1 MRIVFSLL
9 AGSFLMLCQTESF
22 SQSITTNNPTGSPY
36 CAGATITV
44 PFTSNSVTF
53 GPGNQFTVQLATDA
67 TFTSFVSLTPV
78 TTSTATSG
86 NISATIPFN
95 TASGATYRVR
105 IVSSNPVI
113 TGSINGSNI
122 TINAPSISVPSFA
135 GTSFCLNNTFNITF
149 TKTCNF
155 SNTGFNNVFTAE
167 LSDATGSFSGTTYTL
182 GTLTSVN
189 AGTISA
195 TIPPSVPGG
204 TNYRIRIRSSNPATS
219 SPDNGTNLTV
229 VAPPGDPTIFG
240 NGTWNV
246 YAYIGSAFTNYAGY
260 YTEDNINFSS
270 QNRWGAGTSPSNAN
284 ATSGLAYQGCSI
296 TNVSTYS
303 FIYKRT
309 NFTCGYYR
317 IDLPQHDDVV
327 TLIVNGS
334 TAYTAGCCS
343 SNPANA
349 FTGFLGPAST
359 VEIRVQNTGGGNGFL
374 AANFVAAASP
384 IAVSPATTTICSGA
398 STTLTA
404 SSALALTYAWAPT
417 ASLNTPSGAT
427 VIASPTAVGATT
439 YTVTGTDP
447 ATGCTASNTA
457 VVNVTAAGSTPVI
470 TTTATA
476 TTICSGV
483 TTTTITA
490 SGANSYTWSPATG
503 LSATTGST
511 VIANPA
517 STTTYTVTGNNGCNS
532 ASTTR
537 AITVQ
542 NIPGSPPAPDPAAF
556 GNGVW
561 NVNVYN
567 GNGYTNYYGFY
578 TEANLSFNTTTRW
591 PAAGAPSQATAVTGP
606 PASAGY
612 SGCTVGI
619 PYSMTFKRTN
629 IPCGYYQIDIPS
641 HDDIVTIFINGV
653 QVFTQGYTGAA
664 QSNAWTGFIGPSSNV
679 EIQLINTGGPGNLNI
694 TFSPSASTPVNVNSA
709 ITVCPSPSNQITL
722 SASSAITGATYAW
735 TSGTPANNGT
745 ISSPANATTFA
756 FPNATGNYIAT
767 LTDAAGTGCTATASV
782 PVTVNA
788 VAATVVSPTAVTT
801 SCPGTPF
808 TLTASG
814 ANSYIW
820 TASPSGAT
828 AGLSSTTGF
837 QVTASP
843 TVTTTYTVSG
853 STNCPPPVD
862 ATVTITVNPIPAF
875 TTYPGTTWNVY
886 GFNSQTIGTNYVGYY
901 TDNGTTSGT
910 NKYSFNTTTRWA
922 SGTSPATANATNGTA
937 WQGCS
942 MNATN
947 ISLSFKRTGFD
958 CGFYQL
964 DVPAHD
970 DDFLLFINGVQ
981 VAQHAG
987 CCDSHTNVWTGVLS
1001 ANSQVEWQ
1009 VKQGGGGSYLQATFT
1024 KLATTQNV
1032 WLGGVSTDWFNTANW
1047 CSGVPTNTTDVLIS
1061 GAGPQFMPVI
1071 GTSGFGSGAVA
1082 RNITINGAT
1091 AASTYSAAIAA
1102 ASLTTAN
1109 GFNLDVY
1116 GNWTNNGTFTANTGS
1131 ITFRGTSATLQSTAS
1146 ETFSNFIMNKTSGN
1160 TLTITSGTQ
1169 LISGTMTFTSGVL
1182 IQNGILEVLNGGSVT
1197 GANNT
1202 SFVDGP
1208 IIKTGN
1214 SAFIFPTGKGSLY
1227 RPISISAPTNT
1238 TDSYRAQYFNTS
1250 PNPTYNNTL
1259 KDPSLEIVS
1268 GGEYWL
1274 LNRIAGT
1281 TNLRVTLSWNSNS
1294 GTIGNINNLRVAGWN
1309 GSTWKDLGNGGT
1321 TGSTASGTII
1331 SQTSPLV
1338 SIFNVFTLAS
1348 SNLTNP
1354 LPVTLTGFT
1363 CGFNSNNIPELHW
1376 ETESETNNDYFIV
1389 ERSLNGLSFE
1399 SLGKPINGAGTSKE
1413 KHRYSFT
1420 DATAPAGIIYY
1431 RLKQVDFDGST
1442 SYTEICPLT
1451 NSHKQEIRAY
1461 PNPVTG
1467 AQFEINLNGR
1477 NFNSISISD
1486 IAQKQIPVVYTIV
1499 SDKIVVNASEMDA
1512 GIYVIE
1518 LVLDQKPVILK
1529 IAVQK

>member
-1 MRIVFSLL
+1 MRIVAGL
-9 AGSFLMLCQTESF
+9 AAAALVLVSQIESF

-53 GPGNQFTVQLATDA
+53 APGNQFRIQLATDA

-95 TASGATYRVR
+95 TPSGTTYRVR
-105 IVSSNPVI
+105 IVSSNPAI
-113 TGSINGSNI
+113 TGSINSSNI
-122 TINAPSISVPSFA
+122 TINAPAISVPSFT
-135 GTSFCLNNTFNITF
+135 GTSFCLNSAFNITF

-155 SNTGFNNVFTAE
+155 TNTGFNNVFTAE

-189 AGTISA
+189 AGTIAA
-195 TIPPSVPGG
+195 TIPPAVPAG
-204 TNYRIRIRSSNPATS
+204 TGYRIRIRSSNPVING
-219 SPDNGTNLTV
+219 PDNGTNLTV
-229 VAPPGDPTIFG
+229 VAPPGDPTVFG
-240 NGTWNV
+240 TTAWNV
-246 YAYIGSAFTNYAGY
+246 YAYIGSAFTSYAGY
-260 YTEDNINFSS
+260 YTEDNLNFSS

-284 ATSGLAYQGCSI
+284 ATSGLAYQGCTINSA
-296 TNVSTYS
+296 STYS

-374 AANFVAAASP
+374 AANFVTSTTP
-384 IAVSPATTTICSGA
+384 ISITPATTTICSGA

-417 ASLNTPSGAT
+417 ASLNTPTGST
-427 VIASPTAVGATT
+427 VVASPTAVGATT

-447 ATGCTASNTA
+447 VTTCTATATA

-490 SGANSYTWSPATG
+490 SGANSYTWSPAAG
-503 LSATTGST
+503 LSATTGAT
-511 VIANPA
+511 VVANP
-517 STTTYTVTGNNGCNS
+517 STTTTYTVTGNNGCNS

-578 TEANLSFNTTTRW
+578 TEANLSFNTTARW

-664 QSNAWTGFIGPSSNV
+664 QANAWTGFIGPSTNV
-679 EIQLINTGGPGNLNI
+679 EIRLVNTGGPGNLNI
-694 TFSPSASTPVNVNSA
+694 TFTPSTSTPVVVNSA
-709 ITVCPSPSNQITL
+709 ITVCPAPSNQITL
-722 SASSAITGATYAW
+722 SASSAIAGATYAW

-756 FPNATGNYIAT
+756 FPNASGTYIAT
-767 LTDAAGTGCTATASV
+767 LTDAAGTGCTATNSV
-782 PVTVNA
+782 PVTVNS
-788 VAATVVSPTAVTT
+788 VAATVVSPTSLTT
-801 SCPGTPF
+801 ACPGTSF

-820 TASPSGAT
+820 SASPSGAT
-828 AGLSSTTGF
+828 AGLSSTSGF
-837 QVTASP
+837 QVTAAP

-862 ATVTITVNPIPAF
+862 ATVTITVNPIPAY
-875 TTYPGTTWNVY
+875 TTFPSTTWNVY

-901 TDNGTTSGT
+901 TENGTASGA
-910 NKYSFNTTTRWA
+910 NKYSFNTTTRWT

-958 CGFYQL
+958 CGYYQL
-964 DVPAHD
+964 DVPSHD

-987 CCDSHTNVWTGVLS
+987 CCDSHTNVWTGVLNT
-1001 ANSQVEWQ
+1001 NSQVEWQ
-1009 VKQGGGGSYLQATFT
+1009 VKQGGGGSYLGVTFT
-1024 KLATTQNV
+1024 KLATTQNI
-1032 WLGGVSTDWFNTANW
+1032 WLGGVSNDWFNAANW
-1047 CSGVPTNTTDVLIS
+1047 CNGVPTSTTDVLIS
-1061 GAGPQFMPVI
+1061 GAGPQFMPLI

-1082 RNITINGAT
+1082 RNITINGAV
-1091 AASTYSAAIAA
+1091 AASTFSAAIAA
-1102 ASLTTAN
+1102 ASLTTSN
-1109 GFNLDVY
+1109 GFNLDVH
-1116 GNWTNNGTFTANTGS
+1116 GNWTNNGTFTPNTGS
-1131 ITFRGTSATLQSTAS
+1131 VTFRGTSSTLQSAAS
-1146 ETFSNFIMNKTSGN
+1146 QTFANLIVNKTGGN
-1160 TLTITSGTQ
+1160 TLTISSGTQ
-1169 LISGTMTFTSGVL
+1169 LVSGVMTFTSGVV
-1182 IQNGILEVLNGGSVT
+1182 IQNGILEIQNGGSVT
-1197 GANNT
+1197 GASNT
-1202 SFVDGP
+1202 SFVDG
-1208 IIKTGN
+1208 IVTKTGN
-1214 SAFIFPTGKGSLY
+1214 SAFTFPVGKGSLY

-1274 LNRIAGT
+1274 LNRVAGT
-1281 TNLRVTLSWNSNS
+1281 TNVRVTLSWNSNS
-1294 GTIGNINNLRVAGWN
+1294 GTIGNLANLRVAGWN
-1309 GSTWKDLGNGGT
+1309 GTTWKDLGNGGT
-1321 TGSTASGTII
+1321 TGTIPSGTII
-1331 SQTSPLV
+1331 SQASPLV

-1348 SNLTNP
+1348 SNLSNP
-1354 LPVTLTGFT
+1354 LPVTLTSFT
-1363 CGFNSNNIPELHW
+1363 CGLNSNNLVALQW
-1376 ETESETNNDYFIV
+1376 ETESELNNDYFVV
-1389 ERSLNGLSFE
+1389 ERSRTGLAFE
-1399 SLGKPINGAGTSKE
+1399 SVGSRIKGAGTTKE
-1413 KHRYSFT
+1413 KHTYAFT
-1420 DATAPAGIIYY
+1420 DPAAPTGTVYY
-1431 RLKQVDFDGST
+1431 RLRQVDFGGET
-1442 SYTEICPLT
+1442 SYSEICSVD
-1451 NSHKQEIRAY
+1451 NKGSNEIRAY

-1467 AQFEINLNGR
+1467 SQFEINLNGR
-1477 NFNSISISD
+1477 TFNTIRMSD
-1486 IAQKQIPVVYTIV
+1486 ITQKQLPVLYTL
-1499 SDKIVVNASEMDA
+1499 SDDKIVVNASELDA
-1512 GIYVIE
+1512 GVYVIE
-1518 LVLDQKPVILK
+1518 LVLDLKPVTLK